1 MEDIAG
7 APTLRSA
14 GEIAEARQALLSR
27 HAHVMEPRAVSR
39 CLGVQAADWRRFAVH
54 WEDLAPDG
62 YAAREGTHRMR
73 RYGHFSLDRTGSLR
87 PMPHLAFAQ
96 PEDTNPLYVGED
108 RHFEPLT
115 DVFVADP
122 LFKSLVRMMGRIAS
136 CLQDADTWSV
146 KVHPFRVVASADG
159 AGLPTPEGRHRDG
172 VNLVTSLMIGRENA
186 VGGQSTVYEPD
197 GTPVLTTTLHEPGTL
212 LLGDDR
218 ATLHEVAPIRPS
230 DTTRPARRD
239 VLVTTLTAHHS
250 AERDAQVG

>member
-1 MEDIAG
+1 MEDISG

-14 GEIAEARQALLSR
+14 GEVAEARKALLSR
-27 HAHVMEPRAVSR
+27 HAHVMEPAAVSR
-39 CLGVQAADWRRFAVH
+39 CLGADAADWRRFAVH
-54 WEDLAPDG
+54 WEDLAHDE
-62 YAAREGTHRMR
+62 YAAQEGTYRLR
-73 RYGHFSLDRTGSLR
+73 RYGHFTLDRTGALR

-96 PEDTNPLYVGED
+96 PEDTNPLYTGVD

-122 LFKSLVRMMGRIAS
+122 LFKSLMRLLGRIAS
-136 CLQDADTWSV
+136 CLQDADIWSV
-146 KVHPFRVVASADG
+146 KVHPFRVVASADS

-172 VNLVTSLMIGRENA
+172 VTLVTSLMIARENA
-186 VGGQSTVYEPD
+186 VGGQSSVYMPD
-197 GTPVLTTTLHEPGTL
+197 GARILVTTLQEPGTL

-218 ATLHEVAPIRPS
+218 ATLHEVGPLRPA